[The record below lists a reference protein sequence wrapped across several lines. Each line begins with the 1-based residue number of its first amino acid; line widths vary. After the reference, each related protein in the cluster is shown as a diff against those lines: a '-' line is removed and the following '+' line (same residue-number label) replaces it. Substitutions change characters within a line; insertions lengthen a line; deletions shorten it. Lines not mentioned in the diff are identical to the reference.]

1 MRAAYNKIQ
10 KGEGP
15 SHNLSQDRIERLEEI
30 SFQWQSVFFDEAFE
44 KRCRAELIAFKE
56 EFGHCNVPH
65 RFANN
70 PSLGQWCNNM
80 KTAYNTIQKGM
91 KSNRNISQDSIE
103 RLEEIG
109 FQ

>member
-15 SHNLSQDRIERLEEI
+15 SHKLSQDRIERLEEI

-56 EFGHCNVPH
+56 EFGHCYVRQ

-70 PSLGQWCNNM
+70 PSLGQWCGHMRSAN
-80 KTAYNTIQKGM
+80 KKIQKGLNQITFSH
-91 KSNRNISQDSIE
+91 KTASSV
-103 RLEEIG
+103 
-109 FQ
+109 